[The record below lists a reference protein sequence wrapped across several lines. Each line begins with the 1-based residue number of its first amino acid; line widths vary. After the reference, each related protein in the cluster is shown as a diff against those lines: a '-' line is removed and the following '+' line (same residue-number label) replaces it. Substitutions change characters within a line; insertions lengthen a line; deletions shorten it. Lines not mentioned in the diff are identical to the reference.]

1 MSISYIALCG
11 APEAGKSEAQRLLQE
26 HYGFKAVDDSEIL
39 REAAKIL
46 YNLEDWHVTTQEGKA
61 TLITVGD
68 ESITVRKI
76 LGELGLY
83 LEQKDPHH
91 IPKQALMRVQTEF
104 PDGKFSFGS
113 VRRDQAKVFKS
124 TGKGLIVEI
133 QRAGFLPT
141 NEFDQY
147 DKDLVDVTI
156 TNSYDPKDKIG
167 STQRLLKQ
175 IQDIVE
181 PHL

>member
-11 APEAGKSEAQRLLQE
+11 APEAGKSEAQRLLQM
-26 HYGFKAVDDSEIL
+26 HYGFEAVDDSEIL

-61 TLITVGD
+61 TLITVGN
-68 ESITVRKI
+68 ESISVRKI

-91 IPKQALMRVQTEF
+91 IPKQALIRATTEN
-104 PDGKFSFGS
+104 PNGKFSFGS
-113 VRRDQAKVFKS
+113 VRRDQAQVFKA
-124 TGKGLIVEI
+124 TGKGLIVEVH
-133 QRAGFLPT
+133 RPGFVPV
-141 NEFDQY
+141 NEFDKY
-147 DKDLVDVTI
+147 EKDLVDVTI
-156 TNSYDPKDKIG
+156 TNNFDPKDKAG
-167 STQRLLKQ
+167 STERLLKQ